1 MERSHRVQT
10 FQMAELVPNGTKIQ
24 DEEDQRHDCSAL
36 QHQAFEQGRQKG
48 IEEGRSQCQAKVEEE
63 LKRAI
68 YLANEIGRA
77 RVSALEE
84 QDRDIVEVALAI
96 SQKIILR
103 EVETDKELLV
113 RQVRQIFELLVNKS
127 LVTLKVN
134 PHDIESLD
142 SLHEQLRAEFVEGD
156 HLVIEADESVEQGG
170 CLVKQPSLQLDARLQ
185 QQLETIASEFG
196 LEISSS

>member
-1 MERSHRVQT
+1 MEHSHRVQT
-10 FQMAELVPNGTKIQ
+10 FQMAELVPNGTKLQ
-24 DEEDQRHDCSAL
+24 DEEDQRHDCSDL
-36 QHQAFEQGRQKG
+36 QQQAFEQGRQKG
-48 IEEGRSQCQAKVEEE
+48 IEEGRAQCQAKVEEE

-68 YLANEIGRA
+68 HLANEIGRA

-103 EVETDKELLV
+103 EVETDKEFLV
-113 RQVRQIFELLVNKS
+113 RQVRQILELLLNKS

-142 SLHEQLRAEFVEGD
+142 SLHQQLGAEFVEGD

-170 CLVKQPSLQLDARLQ
+170 CLVEQPSLQLDARLQ